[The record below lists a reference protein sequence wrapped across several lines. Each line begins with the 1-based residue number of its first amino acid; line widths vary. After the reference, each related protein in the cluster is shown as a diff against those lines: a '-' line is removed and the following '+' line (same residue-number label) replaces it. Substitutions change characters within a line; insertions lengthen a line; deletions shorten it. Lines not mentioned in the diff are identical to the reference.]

1 MDSRILPV
9 LWRSALVSW
18 RAWKRAAVQLFHEAV
33 GAIFAVFS
41 LYGLLAAWR
50 QWKTRPVAWVIAFSI
65 AYTIAMAAFSFAA
78 FRRAR
83 RIGAPDEGK

>member
-1 MDSRILPV
+1 MDPRILSV

-18 RAWKRAAVQLFHEAV
+18 QAWKRATLQFFHEAI
-33 GAIFAVFS
+33 GAVFAVFS
-41 LYGLLAAWR
+41 LYGVLAAWR
-50 QWKTRPVAWVIAFSI
+50 QWKTRPVLWVIAFSI

-83 RIGAPDEGK
+83 RIGMPGDGK

>member
-1 MDSRILPV
+1 M
-9 LWRSALVSW
+9 
-18 RAWKRAAVQLFHEAV
+18 

-41 LYGLLAAWR
+41 LYGVLAACR

-65 AYTIAMAAFSFAA
+65 VYTMAMAAFSFAA

-83 RIGAPDEGK
+83 RMGAPENGK